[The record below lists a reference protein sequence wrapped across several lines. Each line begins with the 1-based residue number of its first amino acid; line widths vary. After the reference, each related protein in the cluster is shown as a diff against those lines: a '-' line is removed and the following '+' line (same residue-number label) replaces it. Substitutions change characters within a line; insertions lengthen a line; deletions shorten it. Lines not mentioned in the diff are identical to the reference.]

1 MADSEGPPRV
11 VLIAAVVLAV
21 GAISVILAIAA
32 TRHPPLQPVAIPAV
46 PAPRAQ
52 DPACRAVLE
61 ALPQRLGDYQ
71 RVPIA
76 QPTPPGTAAWRAASD
91 GEPVVLR
98 CGLNRPA
105 DFVVGSPIQLV
116 DRVQWF
122 EVRQD
127 DRSTWYTV
135 DRTVYAALTLP
146 SGSGPTPIQQLSDLI
161 DHTLPAVPISPTPPN

>member
-1 MADSEGPPRV
+1 MADSEGPPRA
-11 VLIAAVVLAV
+11 VLIAALVLAV
-21 GAISVILAIAA
+21 GVIGVILAIAA
-32 TRHPPLQPVAIPAV
+32 PRHPPPQPVAIPAV

-71 RVPIA
+71 RAPIA
-76 QPTPPGTAAWRAASD
+76 QPAPPGTAAWRAASG

-98 CGLNRPA
+98 CGLDRPA
-105 DFVVGSPIQLV
+105 DFAVGSPIQLV

-135 DRTVYAALTLP
+135 DRTVYSALTLP

-161 DHTLPAVPISPTPPN
+161 DHTLPAVPISPSSPN